1 MAEAM
6 GTTGATLMHHLN
18 ALEARGLAP
27 RWREPD
33 NRRVE
38 RTALAPAGEQ
48 LFARLREVAM
58 CHLERLRS
66 HLNDAGSETL
76 QLPTAPHYYP
86 QPVLFPQ
93 LEHV

>member
-6 GTTGATLMHHLN
+6 GTTGATLTHHLN

-48 LFARLREVAM
+48 LFARLRSQLPE
-58 CHLERLRS
+58 
-66 HLNDAGSETL
+66 AGSEML
-76 QLPTAPHYYP
+76 QLPAAAHYP